1 MFLTLGK
8 LKVLFAAAAADER
21 LETEEMTR
29 PDWLA
34 GCPAELLFLITL

>member
-1 MFLTLGK
+1 MMFLTLGK
-8 LKVLFAAAAADER
+8 LKVLFAAADER